1 MSTWRKKPSEL
12 RKEYRHARPESLR
25 SRFLEFRLSK
35 STDSHNTPDNPITP
49 VKAKAKAKAKGKGNT
64 SMARISVNVSD
75 EKYQGPID
83 PANYRVKCTSVDLRK
98 VSSDPTGEKQQLMWT
113 LETYW
118 NDKPVELTRFT
129 PLSGKG
135 VVFTRQL
142 LEALQVPY
150 DENGSGSL
158 DFDTD
163 DCLGRE
169 CGVTVSNGENPKNH
183 QLQNNID
190 AVFRL
195 NS

>member
-1 MSTWRKKPSEL
+1 MAAWRRKPSEL
-12 RKEYRHARPESLR
+12 RKEYYRVVQIPDSLR
-25 SRFLEFRLSK
+25 SRFVKFRLSK
-35 STDSHNTPDNPITP
+35 TIDNKTALNQKIPSE
-49 VKAKAKAKAKGKGNT
+49 GRGDL
-64 SMARISVNVSD
+64 MARISVNVSE

-83 PANYRVKCTSVDLRK
+83 PANYRVKCTDVSLRK
-98 VSSDPTGEKQQLMWT
+98 VASDPTGEKQQLMWT

-129 PLSGKG
+129 PLAGKG

-142 LEALQVPY
+142 LEALGVPY
-150 DENGSGSL
+150 EENGSGSL

-169 CGVTVSNGENPKNH
+169 CGVTVVHGENPKTH
-183 QLQNNID
+183 QVQNNID

-195 NS
+195 PS